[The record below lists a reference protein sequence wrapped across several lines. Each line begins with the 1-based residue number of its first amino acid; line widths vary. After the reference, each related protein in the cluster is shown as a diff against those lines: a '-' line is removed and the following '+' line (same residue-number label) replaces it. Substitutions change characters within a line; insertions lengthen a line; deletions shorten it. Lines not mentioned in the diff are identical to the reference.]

1 MSNPL
6 SIQAA
11 LPIRGS
17 GDSTAPSR
25 SAAPAEAPAAKP
37 VPLFVNPSF
46 KFDPTVG
53 LVVIDFHN
61 DSGAVTDSIPSQRQ
75 LEAYRTH
82 RETPPGEPAPPAP
95 KSPPPVD
102 GKTSAG

>member
-1 MSNPL
+1 MSNQL

-11 LPIRGS
+11 LSIHSP
-17 GDSTAPSR
+17 GDDAAPSR
-25 SAAPAEAPAAKP
+25 RSAPSAAPAAKP

-46 KFDPTVG
+46 EFDPTVG

-61 DSGAVTDSIPSQRQ
+61 NSGAVTDSIPSQRQ

-82 RETPPGEPAPPAP
+82 RESPPGEPTVALTPP
-95 KSPPPVD
+95 SS
-102 GKTSAG
+102 GKTAAG